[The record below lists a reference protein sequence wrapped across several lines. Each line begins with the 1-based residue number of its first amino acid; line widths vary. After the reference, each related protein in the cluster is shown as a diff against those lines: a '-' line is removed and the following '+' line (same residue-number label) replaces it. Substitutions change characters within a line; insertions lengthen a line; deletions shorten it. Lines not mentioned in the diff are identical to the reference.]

1 MAKLKSMN
9 CQIEVITERAGK
21 NIPFARNAKKYG
33 TFASVKGFIQ
43 SVLEVIFYLIY
54 TTFLQTF
61 LKFSQINRLISAH
74 C

>member
-1 MAKLKSMN
+1 MN

-33 TFASVKGFIQ
+33 TFASVKKIIQ
-43 SVLEVIFYLIY
+43 SVLEMFFHLIY
-54 TTFLQTF
+54 KTFLPKF
-61 LKFSQINRLISAH
+61 LKFSQINRFIIVH